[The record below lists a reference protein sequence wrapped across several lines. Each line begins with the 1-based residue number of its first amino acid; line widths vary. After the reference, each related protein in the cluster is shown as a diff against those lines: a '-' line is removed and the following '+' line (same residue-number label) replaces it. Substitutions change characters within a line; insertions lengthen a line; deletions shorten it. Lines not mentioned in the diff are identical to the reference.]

1 MNGYIT
7 QTRKYYNTEKLH
19 YFVRY
24 GKSPLLWA
32 SYAFKIYIMKF
43 LIPLFFITFGLSANQ
58 IDRLTLPS
66 TEENNYPFSDAVKV
80 GNLLFISG
88 MVGSE
93 ETIGDLETETHD
105 IFKQMKAVLSEYK
118 LSFSDVVKCT
128 VFLDDVDEWSKF
140 NSVYTKYFKKPYPA
154 RSALGADGLAGGA
167 SLELECIA
175 EFKK

>member
-1 MNGYIT
+1 M
-7 QTRKYYNTEKLH
+7 R
-19 YFVRY
+19 
-24 GKSPLLWA
+24 
-32 SYAFKIYIMKF
+32 F
-43 LIPLFFITFGLSANQ
+43 LIVLFLTFGLSANQ
-58 IDRLTLPS
+58 PDRLVLPS

-105 IFKQMKAVLSEYK
+105 IFKQMKVVLSEYE
-118 LSFSDVVKCT
+118 LSFFDVVKCT
-128 VFLDDVDEWSKF
+128 VFLDDVGEWSKF
-140 NSVYTKYFKKPYPA
+140 NSVYTQYFKKPYPA
-154 RSALGADGLAGGA
+154 RSALGADGLADGA

>member
-1 MNGYIT
+1 M
-7 QTRKYYNTEKLH
+7 R
-19 YFVRY
+19 
-24 GKSPLLWA
+24 
-32 SYAFKIYIMKF
+32 F
-43 LIPLFFITFGLSANQ
+43 LIVLFLAFGLSANQ
-58 IDRLTLPS
+58 PDRLVLPS
-66 TEENNYPFSDAVKV
+66 TEESNYPFSDAVRV

-105 IFKQMKAVLSEYK
+105 IFKQMKVVLSEYE
-118 LSFSDVVKCT
+118 LSFFDVVKCT
-128 VFLDDVDEWSKF
+128 VFLDDVGEWSKF
-140 NSVYTKYFKKPYPA
+140 NSVYTQYFNKPYPA